1 MTAPDRRLIFLL
13 SVGQRRLQRWTEK
26 QLAESGLTAAQ
37 AGVLFWLGGHDGA
50 LIGDVADALDIVP
63 SAMTGL
69 IDRMTR
75 AGLVERRSDGS
86 DGRAYRIHLTAAG
99 RRLRKDA
106 AARSEALNAVLTEGF
121 SDAEIATVSRWLA
134 SLQTKFPRQVS

>member
-1 MTAPDRRLIFLL
+1 MTAPDRRLVFLL

-26 QLAESGLTAAQ
+26 QLAERGLTAAQ
-37 AGVLFWLGGHDGA
+37 AGVLFWLGSHDGA
-50 LIGDVADALDIVP
+50 LIGDVAEALDIVP

-86 DGRAYRIHLTAAG
+86 DGRACRIHLTAAG
-99 RRLRKDA
+99 RRLRKQA

-134 SLQTKFPRQVS
+134 SLQTKFPRDVT